1 MSIKSMVRNPL
12 TAAVLGAVAVAV
24 PAGAL
29 YLSGSTHIAEAAG
42 PQTVIAAQPATAAA
56 SVAALPDFRSLVQQ
70 YGPAVVNVSVRADG
84 KSRIRACR
92 PASTKTIRCTA
103 TSARR

>member
-24 PAGAL
+24 PVGAL

-42 PQTVIAAQPATAAA
+42 PQATW
-56 SVAALPDFRSLVQQ
+56 P
-70 YGPAVVNVSVRADG
+70 
-84 KSRIRACR
+84 C
-92 PASTKTIRCTA
+92 
-103 TSARR
+103 